1 MSDSAAVFVF
11 LPAMF
16 LCVLLF
22 VEIGRRIGVRR
33 AAGGPE
39 REQVVESTIETA
51 IYALLG
57 LMLAFT
63 FAGAASRFDARRAQ
77 TVQEANAIGTA
88 YLRLDL
94 LPAAAQPPLREK
106 FRRYAEARIGV
117 YQALPDLEASN
128 AHAARAVALQSEIW
142 AGAVAALRNA
152 QPQAQLLVLPALN
165 EMIDI
170 TTTRAVALKTH
181 TPPVILVTL
190 GVLSLVC
197 SLLIGYGL
205 AGGKPFGMVL
215 HMLGFALVL
224 TVTIYVILDLDHP
237 RVGLIRLDYAD
248 QALKDVLAG
257 MK

>member
-1 MSDSAAVFVF
+1 MSDSTAVFLF
-11 LPAMF
+11 LPGMF

-22 VEIGRRIGVRR
+22 IEIGRRIGVRR
-33 AAGGPE
+33 TAVGTE
-39 REQVVESTIETA
+39 REHVVESTIETA

-63 FAGAASRFDARRAQ
+63 FAGAASRFDARRTM

-106 FRRYAEARIGV
+106 FRRYTESRIAV
-117 YQALPDLEASN
+117 FQALPDVAASN
-128 AHAARAVALQSEIW
+128 AHEARAAALQNEIW
-142 AGAVAALRNA
+142 AGAVAALKDV
-152 QPQAQLLVLPALN
+152 QPQASLLVLPALN

-170 TTTRAVALKTH
+170 TTTRTVALKTH
-181 TPPVILVTL
+181 TPPVILATL
-190 GVLSLVC
+190 AVLSLVC

-205 AGGKPFGMVL
+205 AGGKRFGIVL

-224 TVTIYVILDLDHP
+224 TATTYVILDLDHP

-248 QALKDVLAG
+248 EALTGVLAG

>member
-1 MSDSAAVFVF
+1 MSDSAAVFLF
-11 LPAMF
+11 LPGMF

-33 AAGGPE
+33 TAGTE
-39 REQVVESTIETA
+39 REHVVEGTIETA

-94 LPAAAQPPLREK
+94 LPAGAQPALREK
-106 FRRYAEARIGV
+106 FHRYAETRIAV
-117 YQALPDLEASN
+117 YHALPDIDASN
-128 AHAARAVALQSEIW
+128 AHAARAAALQSEIW
-142 AGAVAALRNA
+142 AGAIAALKDA
-152 QPQAQLLVLPALN
+152 QPQASLLVLPALN
-165 EMIDI
+165 DMIDI
-170 TTTRAVALKTH
+170 TTTRAVALRTH

-205 AGGKPFGMVL
+205 AGGKPFGMIL

-248 QALKDVLAG
+248 QALIDVLAG